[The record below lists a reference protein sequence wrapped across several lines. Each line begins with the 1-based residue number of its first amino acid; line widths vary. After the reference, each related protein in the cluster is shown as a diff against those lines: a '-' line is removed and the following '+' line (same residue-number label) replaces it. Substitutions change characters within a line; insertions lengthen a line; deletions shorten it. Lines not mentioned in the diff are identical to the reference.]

1 MFEKKKSDGKH
12 MRDAKKITAAA
23 KAEVCECK

>member
-1 MFEKKKSDGKH
+1 MFEKKSDAKH